1 MPNWI
6 LANGVLH
13 ALEGLAQALALELA
27 PIRVNVV
34 QPGPVDTGLWAGM
47 SEEELA
53 GFKAHVEKN
62 MPTQRLAQ
70 PEDVAEAYLYTLKD
84 PNLTG
89 AVIKTD
95 SGALL
100 K

>member
-1 MPNWI
+1 MN
-6 LANGVLH
+6 
-13 ALEGLAQALALELA
+13 ALQGLAQSLALELA

-34 QPGPVDTGLWAGM
+34 LPGAVETELWGSMSKEDFAKMKAGL
-47 SEEELA
+47 EE
-53 GFKAHVEKN
+53 N

-70 PEDVAEAYLYTLKD
+70 PEDVAETYLYTLKD

-95 SGALL
+95 SGAIL

>member
-1 MPNWI
+1 MPNWVV
-6 LANGVLH
+6 ANGVMS
-13 ALEGLAQALALELA
+13 ALEGLAQGLALDLA

-34 QPGPVDTGLWAGM
+34 LPGAVETELWGGM
-47 SEEELA
+47 SKEELA
-53 GFKAHVEKN
+53 GMKSNIEKN

-70 PEDVAEAYLYTLKD
+70 PEDVAETYLYTLRD

-89 AVIKTD
+89 ALIKTD
-95 SGALL
+95 SGAML